1 MQNQIYQGD
10 SMRYQEEENFWGMP
24 IGKETNLDAFIKD
37 LWDPSTEEIFPP
49 KNFIGI
55 GWGVNLHAIGKKL
68 GVL

>member
-1 MQNQIYQGD
+1 
-10 SMRYQEEENFWGMP
+10 MP